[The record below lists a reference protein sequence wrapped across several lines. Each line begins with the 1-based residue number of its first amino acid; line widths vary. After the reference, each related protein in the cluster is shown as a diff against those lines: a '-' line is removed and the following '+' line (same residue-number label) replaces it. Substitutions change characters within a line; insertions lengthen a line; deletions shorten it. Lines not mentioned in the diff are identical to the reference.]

1 MNNEDKKERFTLW
14 MKHSTF
20 EKVEENYREDNCQ
33 KKSEFI
39 ENAVNFYCGYLKMNS
54 SEPFLSTVLRETL
67 KKLIKA
73 SDDRISRLLFKI
85 AVELAITMNVVAANQ
100 GVDKE
105 VLNSL
110 RGECIKEVKKTN
122 GIFTFDEADNW
133 QKGLWLFE
141 TEQVIISM
149 RWQTIK
155 IEVKENPNLVL
166 FYLSRQEIADEELM
180 KEIEDNAQALKNL
193 SFLSVVVESG
203 EDDLEDSLYCLMKQ
217 NRKAAVEKLSA

>member
-73 SDDRISRLLFKI
+73 SDDC
-85 AVELAITMNVVAANQ
+85 
-100 GVDKE
+100 VDKQ

-110 RGECIKEVKKTN
+110 RGECVKEVKKTN

-133 QKGLWLFE
+133 QKGL
-141 TEQVIISM
+141 
-149 RWQTIK
+149 
-155 IEVKENPNLVL
+155 
-166 FYLSRQEIADEELM
+166 
-180 KEIEDNAQALKNL
+180 
-193 SFLSVVVESG
+193 
-203 EDDLEDSLYCLMKQ
+203 
-217 NRKAAVEKLSA
+217 

>member
-73 SDDRISRLLFKI
+73 SDDRICKLIFKI

-110 RGECIKEVKKTN
+110 RGECVKEVKKTN

-141 TEQVIISM
+141 TEKEIITM
-149 RWQTIK
+149 RWQTIR
-155 IEVKENPNLVL
+155 IEVKEKPKLVL
-166 FYLSRQEIADEELM
+166 FYLSRQETADGELM

-203 EDDLEDSLYCLMKQ
+203 EDDLNDSLYCLMKQ
-217 NRKAAVEKLSA
+217 NRRAVAEKLSA